1 MALCVAV
8 GIVTTL
14 VIREPD
20 ARIDRATLAQEARVV
35 AFLERSA
42 HWPAL
47 LRNAVAW
54 LIGAVVSPVRRFLR
68 ALWLESRACRSCC

>member
-1 MALCVAV
+1 M
-8 GIVTTL
+8 TTL
-14 VIREPD
+14 VIAEPE

-42 HWPAL
+42 NWPAL

-54 LIGAVVSPVRRFLR
+54 LIGAVVCPFVDFFTRNGFVS
-68 ALWLESRACRSCC
+68 ACRSCC